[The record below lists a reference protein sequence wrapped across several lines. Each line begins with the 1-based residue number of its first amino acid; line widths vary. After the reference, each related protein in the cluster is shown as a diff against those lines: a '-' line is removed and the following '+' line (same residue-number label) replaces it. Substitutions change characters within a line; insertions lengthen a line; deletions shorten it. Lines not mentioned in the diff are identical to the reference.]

1 MSPIK
6 LQTDCKNVC
15 CMEKQQSTA
24 LGSSCLGTVR
34 IWGGGEIRGRI
45 QNRRPR
51 EGVQWQP
58 QRDLSRGS
66 LLSAVFKKAMA
77 ALAVRVPRQRV
88 RNKG

>member
-15 CMEKQQSTA
+15 CMEKQSTA

-34 IWGGGEIRGRI
+34 IWGGGEVRGRI

-51 EGVQWQP
+51 EGVSF
-58 QRDLSRGS
+58 LSLGWGS
-66 LLSAVFKKAMA
+66 VGATEGSEQGKSAISCV
-77 ALAVRVPRQRV
+77 
-88 RNKG
+88 